1 MGSRGRQIRDGPAP
15 NLATHARAY
24 RTQSPTARGCFQ
36 RNTYNYGIIK
46 SKIKKNANDENKV
59 YDMYYDYQ
67 ERVKFIKPHRILAL
81 NRGENEGILSVSI
94 DNDRDRVIEYINKR
108 VIKNDKSFV
117 VDIVKEAI
125 EDSYKRLIE
134 PSIEREIRS
143 DLTELGE
150 EAAINNFGKN
160 LESLLLTKNI
170 KTFNDIKIGNN
181 YKAIFICTSLK
192 HKRIFV
198 LPHDLK
204 LLNINPDNFPIAK
217 AVIMSCSIPF
227 FYEPYKLNNEYF
239 YDGGISDNYPL
250 WCFTKGIALKLSN
263 EKNYQKIFREN
274 IFGKINNYNDI
285 KEIYINTNGYSAT
298 DFKKGFNNR
307 YDLYKRGYY
316 AIKNFLNLSK
326 DD

>member
-1 MGSRGRQIRDGPAP
+1 M
-15 NLATHARAY
+15 
-24 RTQSPTARGCFQ
+24 
-36 RNTYNYGIIK
+36 IK
-46 SKIKKNANDENKV
+46 LSENKEINLV
-59 YDMYYDYQ
+59 LQ
-67 ERVKFIKPHRILAL
+67 GGGVKGLAYIGAL
-81 NRGENEGILSVSI
+81 RSFEENG
-94 DNDRDRVIEYINKR
+94 Y
-108 VIKNDKSFV
+108 VIKNISGSSIGAV
-117 VDIVKEAI
+117 IGSLIIAGY
-125 EDSYKRLIE
+125 DSYELEEIVNNLDYNIFMKRNSL
-134 PSIEREIRS
+134 
-143 DLTELGE
+143 
-150 EAAINNFGKN
+150 KN
-160 LESLLLTKNI
+160 GIKNKGLFSTKHLEQFLENLLLRKNI

-250 WCFTKGIALKLSN
+250 WCFTKGIAIKLSN
-263 EKNYQKIFREN
+263 EKKYQKIFREN

-316 AIKNFLNLSK
+316 TIKNFLNLSK